1 MQIIEAGIQS
11 KEYWKH
17 LWARRELLFFFTKR
31 DIVIRY
37 KQTIIG
43 ASWVLIRPFLT
54 MVVFTVLFGSLA
66 NLSSSG
72 LPYGF
77 VVFAGMLPWFLFS
90 TMVSDCS
97 NSLVGNRGMLTKV
110 YFPRLIFPL
119 TNFLVTLVDFFVSF
133 TLLIGMMVWYQII
146 PSWEIIFLP
155 FFVLLAAILGLGIG
169 LLTAT
174 LNVKYR
180 DFQQII
186 PFLLQLGIYVSPVG
200 YLNQLVPKRWE
211 IIYFLNPMAGIIN
224 GFRWCLVPSALTL
237 NWWGIL
243 YAAFFSFVSLYV
255 GIKIFKRAEA
265 QFADTI

>member
-1 MQIIEAGIQS
+1 
-11 KEYWKH
+11 
-17 LWARRELLFFFTKR
+17 
-31 DIVIRY
+31 
-37 KQTIIG
+37 
-43 ASWVLIRPFLT
+43 
-54 MVVFTVLFGSLA
+54 
-66 NLSSSG
+66 
-72 LPYGF
+72 
-77 VVFAGMLPWFLFS
+77 
-90 TMVSDCS
+90 
-97 NSLVGNRGMLTKV
+97 MLTKV

-133 TLLIGMMVWYQII
+133 TLLIGMMIWYQII

-155 FFVLLAAILGLGIG
+155 FFVLLAAILGLGLG

-180 DFQQII
+180 DFQQIV

-200 YLNQLVPKRWE
+200 YLNQLVPQRWE
-211 IIYFLNPMAGIIN
+211 MIYFLNPMAGIIN
-224 GFRWCLVPSALTL
+224 GFRWCLVPSALAL

-243 YAAFFSFVSLYV
+243 YATFFSFISLYL